1 MISTLAVTTPAATKD
16 LTTLARLKTD
26 LGITDAAQDA
36 ALADVIR
43 EASDAIG
50 RFCARPEGFG
60 RETVTETWRLSG
72 SAECLILARDIL
84 PAVASVT
91 EDGEPLAAADYL
103 LDGSLLRRL
112 FDDTPHDW
120 TARKIVVTYAAGYA
134 LLADTP
140 YDLERACL
148 DLCATIWASRGRD
161 RSLRSESADGV
172 GAVSYLDPRAASGG
186 LPQAIADALASY
198 RRIAV

>member
-26 LGITDAAQDA
+26 LGIADAAQDA

-50 RFCARPEGFG
+50 RECARPDGFG
-60 RETVTETWRLSG
+60 RETVTETWWLS
-72 SAECLILARDIL
+72 SQLDCLILSRDIL
-84 PAVASVT
+84 PAITFVM
-91 EDGEPLAAADYL
+91 EDGATLAATDYL
-103 LDGSLLRRL
+103 LSGSLLRRL
-112 FDDTPHDW
+112 SDDAPRAW
-120 TARKIVVTYAAGYA
+120 TAQKIVVTYAAGYG
-134 LLADTP
+134 LLADLP
-140 YDLERACL
+140 HDLERACL

-172 GAVSYLDPRAASGG
+172 GSVSYLDPRDGAGG
-186 LPQAIADALASY
+186 LPQAIAA
-198 RRIAV
+198 AVARHRWIGF

>member
-1 MISTLAVTTPAATKD
+1 MISTISVVTAATTRD

-72 SAECLILARDIL
+72 YADCLILARDIL

-91 EDGEPLAAADYL
+91 EDGEALAATDYL

-112 FDDTPHDW
+112 SDDAPRAW
-120 TARKIVVTYAAGYA
+120 TARKIVVSYAAGYA

-148 DLCATIWASRGRD
+148 DLCATIWAGRGRD

-172 GAVSYLDPRAASGG
+172 GSVSYLDPREGAGG

>member
-1 MISTLAVTTPAATKD
+1 MISTLSVVTPAATKD
-16 LTTLARLKTD
+16 LTVLARLKAD
-26 LGITDAAQDA
+26 LSITDAAQDA

-50 RFCARPEGFG
+50 RACARPEGFG

-72 SAECLILARDIL
+72 HAECLILARDIL
-84 PAVASVT
+84 PTVTSVT
-91 EDGEPLAAADYL
+91 EDGEALAAADYL

-112 FDDTPHDW
+112 SEDAPIVW

-172 GAVSYLDPRAASGG
+172 GSVSYLDPRASGGG

-198 RRIAV
+198 RRITV